1 MPHIRHA
8 FLMLPARIGKKSPRL
23 PESGNV
29 PRSRKTGGWKTGGWK
44 ERPTAIKENRFILP
58 DEAVFVHGHTQF
70 LHGPAGGACGGIN
83 VAADGFHV
91 LAHSANRMAGNT
103 PEKGG
108 YTQNNQ
114 FGFHRFIGRVPNNQT
129 PFLQPLFKEPMIMPH
144 CPLSFSVLA
153 MRTRNT

>member
-1 MPHIRHA
+1 MPDTRHVFFNAPVPHRKRGKAPFPAGVGA
-8 FLMLPARIGKKSPRL
+8 FPGIGKPGKGKKGTCP
-23 PESGNV
+23 
-29 PRSRKTGGWKTGGWK
+29 SRKTASPGWMK
-44 ERPTAIKENRFILP
+44 RFSSM
-58 DEAVFVHGHTQF
+58 VTHTVF
-70 LHGPAGGACGGIN
+70 LHGPAGGTGGRIN

-108 YTQNNQ
+108 DTQNNQ

-129 PFLQPLFKEPMIMPH
+129 PFLQPPFKEPMIMPH
-144 CPLSFSVLA
+144 CPLSFSGLA